1 MQQPRH
7 QNRSRYPNNQQAH
20 SQMGQMM
27 QPRHSSM
34 APAGMPQPVP
44 VMQNQMVPPNAM
56 QMMAANQGAMLG
68 QRAAVTS
75 QMAPGAS
82 GSNSIEAVSTSNASS
97 AQAPQYVEAAYAQ
110 QYFVEVRNMYASA
123 EYKKAGT
130 RAQQKEMIGNT
141 IYKHVERL
149 VGEKKAPKITGM
161 LIDLPEIEL
170 NYSIIQW
177 TEFEQKV
184 MSALQMISRQEGPEA
199 TGAATSAAAQS
210 ESHS

>member
-1 MQQPRH
+1 MMSQG
-7 QNRSRYPNNQQAH
+7 QQA
-20 SQMGQMM
+20 
-27 QPRHSSM
+27 
-34 APAGMPQPVP
+34 
-44 VMQNQMVPPNAM
+44 
-56 QMMAANQGAMLG
+56 AMLG
-68 QRAAVTS
+68 QRVAPMPQ
-75 QMAPGAS
+75 QMAPGVS
-82 GSNSIEAVSTSNASS
+82 GSNSAEAVSTSNASS
-97 AQAPQYVEAAYAQ
+97 AQPAPQFVEAAYAQ

-123 EYKKAGT
+123 EYKKAGS
-130 RAQQKEMIGNT
+130 RAQQKELIGNT

-184 MSALQMISRQEGPEA
+184 MSALQMISRTEAAQEP
-199 TGAATSAAAQS
+199 GASSSAAAAQS

>member
-1 MQQPRH
+1 
-7 QNRSRYPNNQQAH
+7 
-20 SQMGQMM
+20 MG
-27 QPRHSSM
+27 
-34 APAGMPQPVP
+34 
-44 VMQNQMVPPNAM
+44 
-56 QMMAANQGAMLG
+56 
-68 QRAAVTS
+68 
-75 QMAPGAS
+75 
-82 GSNSIEAVSTSNASS
+82 

-130 RAQQKEMIGNT
+130 HAQQKEMIGNT

-161 LIDLPEIEL
+161 LIDLPEIE
-170 NYSIIQW
+170 
-177 TEFEQKV
+177 QKV

-210 ESHS
+210 